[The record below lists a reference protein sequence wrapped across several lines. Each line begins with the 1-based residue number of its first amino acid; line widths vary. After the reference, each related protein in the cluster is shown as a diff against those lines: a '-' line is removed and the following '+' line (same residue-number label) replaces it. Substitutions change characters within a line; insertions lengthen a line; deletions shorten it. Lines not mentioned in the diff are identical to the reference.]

1 MLAKKI
7 IEDNLLPFMA
17 QEAPDVENDG
27 EQISQKVITKSSLS
41 YKLPMHMFVF
51 MCKYF
56 LFLKLLEMLH
66 RVSQR

>member
-27 EQISQKVITKSSLS
+27 ERISQKVITKSSLS
-41 YKLPMHMFVF
+41 YKLSMHMFVF
-51 MCKYF
+51 LCKYF